1 MNILITGATG
11 VVGSALIDCLAD
23 RPGFSINAVVRN
35 NFSVFPAGV
44 KTSQIVDLGPDNDWS
59 VVLRGIDVVIHAAA
73 RTHLACAGSNDAA
86 TALRRVNVEG
96 TLNLAHQA
104 VAAGVKRFI
113 FISTIKVH
121 GEVSE
126 LDHPFNED
134 SPLTPQ
140 GGYAFSKAEAEQ
152 GLQQLACETGME
164 VVIIRPPLVYGYG
177 VKANF
182 HSMMCWLDKGIP
194 LPLGA
199 IHNKRSLVALDN
211 LVDLIVTCIDHPAAV
226 NQIFLVADGEDLSTP
241 DLLRRMAVAMEKPLY
256 LIPVPVRGLELG
268 ASLFGKREIFR
279 RLCGSLQVDIS
290 KTQQLLDWKP
300 PISVDQ
306 GLEKTAKGF
315 INSVATS
322 RKKKKRLLRWFDI
335 LFSLFGLFIFSPLW
349 LLIALVGLFDT
360 GSPVF
365 FQERVGRHR
374 KSFVLVKFRT
384 MSRDTVSV
392 ASHLVHGDAVTSW
405 GRFLRRTKLDELPQ
419 LWNVLQ
425 GTMSLVGPRPCLF
438 NQHELI
444 AERECRD
451 VFAVRPGITGLA
463 QIKGI
468 DMSTPQLLAEIDAQ
482 MIQTLT
488 VRTYFSYIVK
498 TILGQGRGDRVRR

>member
-1 MNILITGATG
+1 MNLLITGANG
-11 VVGSALIDCLAD
+11 FVGSALIKKVAKQ
-23 RPGFSINAVVRN
+23 SV
-35 NFSVFPAGV
+35 FSVNAALRDASLVFPVGV
-44 KTSQIVDLGPDNDWS
+44 KLFQSDDLGANYDWS
-59 VVLRGIDVVIHAAA
+59 TALRRVDVVIHTAAC
-73 RTHLACAGSNDAA
+73 TQTIDDGTEETLAMF
-86 TALRRVNVEG
+86 RRVNVEG
-96 TLNLAHQA
+96 TLKLARQA
-104 VAAGVKRFI
+104 VVAGIKRFI
-113 FISTIKVH
+113 FISSIKVN
-121 GEVSE
+121 GETTPFEQPYTADDLPNPADLYGVSK
-126 LDHPFNED
+126 L
-134 SPLTPQ
+134 
-140 GGYAFSKAEAEQ
+140 EAEQ
-152 GLQQLACETGME
+152 GLQQLASETGME

-182 HSMMCWLDKGIP
+182 HSMMCWLAKGIP

-211 LVDLIVTCIDHPAAV
+211 LVDLIVTCIDHPAAA

-300 PISVDQ
+300 PTSVDQ

-322 RKKKKRLLRWFDI
+322 RKKQKRLLRWFDI

-392 ASHLVHGDAVTSW
+392 ASHLVHRDAVTSW